1 MRIRIHDLSLG
12 GCLIEAPMD
21 ITVGCRLT
29 LRLDLPGEDRLS
41 LQGEAVRVATQ
52 STFAVKFID
61 MDDITTNRLQRV
73 IDQMTSNSLAPHSTI
88 GGAADVH

>member
-12 GCLIEAPMD
+12 GCLIEAPMA

-29 LRLDLPGEDRLS
+29 LRLDLPGEDWLS
-41 LQGEAVRVATQ
+41 LQGEAVRVAAQ

-73 IDQMTSNSLAPHSTI
+73 IDQLTSNSLALDSTL